1 MTSTAAVAPAA
12 AASVAAPAR
21 RRLLMPLA
29 TLVAAAGIAV
39 ASGATFSTSTASTG
53 VVASGT
59 LTQVNSNTVAFSKSN
74 LKPGDVVTGT
84 VKITNSGT
92 LPAAFTLTEAE
103 VTNTF
108 APKSDVQLVITQNG
122 AAISSAPLG
131 AAGAVDLGVF
141 AAGEARDY
149 GYTVTFSSGASNAQQ
164 GKGAE
169 TRYTFSS
176 VQTEGESFTGTQGGT
191 STTAP

>member
-1 MTSTAAVAPAA
+1 MTATAVA
-12 AASVAAPAR
+12 SPAR
-21 RRLLMPLA
+21 RRLLVPLA
-29 TLVAAAGIAV
+29 TMVAASGIAI

-59 LTQVNSNTVAFSKSN
+59 LSQVNSNTVAFSKAN
-74 LKPGDVVTGT
+74 LKPGDVVTGS
-84 VKITNSGT
+84 VRITNSGS

-103 VTNTF
+103 VKNTF

-122 AAISSAPLG
+122 TQVSSTTLG
-131 AAGAVDLGVF
+131 SAGAVSLGVF

-149 GYTVTFSSGASNAQQ
+149 GYTVTFSSAAANTQQ
-164 GKGAE
+164 GKESE

-176 VQTEGESFTGTQGGT
+176 VQTAAETFTGTQGGE